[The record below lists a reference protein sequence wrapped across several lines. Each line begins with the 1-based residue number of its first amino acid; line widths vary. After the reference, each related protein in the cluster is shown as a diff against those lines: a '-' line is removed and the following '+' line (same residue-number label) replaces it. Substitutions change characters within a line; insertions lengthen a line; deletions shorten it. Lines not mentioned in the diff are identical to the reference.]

1 MATLADWQ
9 KKQNFNLSNSNESNE
24 DFNFGSEDSGWLAS
38 MAAAV
43 PSGIFKIFEGVATLG
58 ATLLDLGVDKDR
70 ADSVETFFDKI
81 NPFDEAASAT
91 AAGKITELI
100 INLGVP
106 GAPAF
111 RIGSG
116 LAKATLRAKEAGTY
130 VSSLEKARRIG
141 QGSLATGA
149 TDALFVGDVEQ
160 TGTFGDFLGGPTE
173 LDRKSDTPTAEIL
186 NRLKFGIEGAGFAG
200 VIGGAGAGISALRNQ
215 KGTGKAL
222 EGTGVTLGFNK
233 FFEMVSS
240 GLRSRSDKNINQF
253 LIGNRA
259 KGAVDADTSLINEWR
274 DTIDKTTLD
283 LSKKYSDTVGNKIS
297 QPKAQNKML
306 EEMQDVLMSGTNE
319 RVLSKKGTELYEMYK
334 KASVDPLTKKGKYK
348 SEQAFLK
355 DLINGKSN
363 PVLVTGKKGKT
374 QIKYTPTN
382 KKFNLKNF
390 TGETNPNKK
399 MRPIFGTVDE
409 IEIDRTTGLPFKN
422 GFGVL
427 KDRKPNLPL
436 PKKIKLINPD
446 TGKKELVN
454 VKKQT
459 IDPVTGK
466 SENSQLYNVTLDAV
480 DPQKLKTFRNKL
492 IKTYK
497 AEPKQVTD
505 LLNTI
510 TGGREVFGEMF
521 TELGRRITPDSY
533 GLFQKSLKESL
544 NRVVDRG
551 YSVFR
556 NNAGQ
561 DTVAKNYP
569 PTKDVIKKTIAY
581 YKKVAKQK
589 GFTGISDETFEKLVM
604 QTWRTA
610 TLDKGFI
617 LGTKKALAPGIVKF
631 GSIPEFLTESVANT
645 LSGKNKS
652 YVRTIV
658 SNLEEVSGVHREI
671 IDNLLGKTKNPMSTL
686 VDGVSNLSAQVRS
699 GQAFDE
705 MVRKNNILTK
715 AWNRWDK
722 GFTTINPKTNKETV
736 VPPRKGPEPETP
748 FLFDNKGLAQKAAGG
763 MSDDF
768 MQIGGGSGYAAREI
782 DRWADPALPLK
793 GVDEIEA
800 KKIAEMT
807 QVAQDLISNPLVGK
821 YALRNI
827 AKSFEATEES
837 MKGLG
842 AQIYNN
848 LVLYPKGTS
857 QMAKTILAP
866 FTHVRNFVSATA
878 FAGANGILPFGN
890 TADVKAAWTALQ
902 SLGPGMKQNNPF
914 YRMLLRHNIVN
925 SNVRLNQVRDLLGDA
940 DFGKILNNKNSDWAL
955 NKLMQRL
962 KKIKKGAEDYYTA
975 EDDFWKIFSF
985 LGEKSRINKAY
996 KDSGLR
1002 LGQEFTDMN
1011 GVKRLF
1017 NDETLNDLSANLI
1030 RNNIPNYAY
1039 VSDFIKGLRKF
1050 PLGNFVAFPAEIL
1063 RTGTNIVDTALK
1075 EINYTVKIN
1084 GKFVKPLAARG
1095 RQRLMG
1101 MAITT
1106 AALPLGTIAA
1116 AETIYDIT
1124 KDETAAMR
1132 RYVADWSKNSI
1143 LIPFKDDEGKMSYI
1157 DFSHLNAYDTLTRPI
1172 QTVLRKVEEGRA
1184 DEDGIMDDFILGLI
1198 ESGKELLNPFV
1209 SESIWTEALQDV
1221 SPILG
1226 RDGTDS
1232 EGRRVWNPQ
1241 DSIGDKMMKAIS
1253 HLVEAQAPLNWKQL
1267 QRLGLSMY
1275 PTDSKGRFNKRG
1287 EEYSFGNELAG
1298 IAGMRRVE
1306 IKPERSFNYKITDY
1320 KKGIRDSRNLFTAAT
1335 LKGGVVTPEQI
1346 VDAYI
1351 NANRA
1356 LYGVNRELYQ
1366 DIEAAQILGMS
1377 EDALYDNMDNRGEK
1391 KAFNS
1396 LTEGVFRPLS
1406 LSKDIQDLFEIK
1418 AQEIGVLNPF
1428 EAAEDVIDR
1437 IKDVLETVP
1446 VTADFFPDIENPFSK
1461 SLISSAADIIN
1472 PALPQIQTGTD
1483 LLAGVNIDQVQG
1495 ITPNLDQ
1502 QINKL
1507 NQIDSF
1513 IKT

>member
-1 MATLADWQ
+1 
-9 KKQNFNLSNSNESNE
+9 
-24 DFNFGSEDSGWLAS
+24 
-38 MAAAV
+38 
-43 PSGIFKIFEGVATLG
+43 
-58 ATLLDLGVDKDR
+58 
-70 ADSVETFFDKI
+70 
-81 NPFDEAASAT
+81 
-91 AAGKITELI
+91 
-100 INLGVP
+100 
-106 GAPAF
+106 
-111 RIGSG
+111 
-116 LAKATLRAKEAGTY
+116 
-130 VSSLEKARRIG
+130 
-141 QGSLATGA
+141 
-149 TDALFVGDVEQ
+149 
-160 TGTFGDFLGGPTE
+160 
-173 LDRKSDTPTAEIL
+173 
-186 NRLKFGIEGAGFAG
+186 
-200 VIGGAGAGISALRNQ
+200 
-215 KGTGKAL
+215 
-222 EGTGVTLGFNK
+222 
-233 FFEMVSS
+233 
-240 GLRSRSDKNINQF
+240 
-253 LIGNRA
+253 
-259 KGAVDADTSLINEWR
+259 
-274 DTIDKTTLD
+274 
-283 LSKKYSDTVGNKIS
+283 
-297 QPKAQNKML
+297 
-306 EEMQDVLMSGTNE
+306 
-319 RVLSKKGTELYEMYK
+319 
-334 KASVDPLTKKGKYK
+334 
-348 SEQAFLK
+348 
-355 DLINGKSN
+355 
-363 PVLVTGKKGKT
+363 
-374 QIKYTPTN
+374 
-382 KKFNLKNF
+382 
-390 TGETNPNKK
+390 
-399 MRPIFGTVDE
+399 
-409 IEIDRTTGLPFKN
+409 
-422 GFGVL
+422 
-427 KDRKPNLPL
+427 
-436 PKKIKLINPD
+436 
-446 TGKKELVN
+446 
-454 VKKQT
+454 
-459 IDPVTGK
+459 
-466 SENSQLYNVTLDAV
+466 
-480 DPQKLKTFRNKL
+480 
-492 IKTYK
+492 
-497 AEPKQVTD
+497 
-505 LLNTI
+505 
-510 TGGREVFGEMF
+510 
-521 TELGRRITPDSY
+521 
-533 GLFQKSLKESL
+533 
-544 NRVVDRG
+544 
-551 YSVFR
+551 
-556 NNAGQ
+556 
-561 DTVAKNYP
+561 
-569 PTKDVIKKTIAY
+569 
-581 YKKVAKQK
+581 
-589 GFTGISDETFEKLVM
+589 
-604 QTWRTA
+604 
-610 TLDKGFI
+610 
-617 LGTKKALAPGIVKF
+617 
-631 GSIPEFLTESVANT
+631 
-645 LSGKNKS
+645 
-652 YVRTIV
+652 
-658 SNLEEVSGVHREI
+658 
-671 IDNLLGKTKNPMSTL
+671 
-686 VDGVSNLSAQVRS
+686 
-699 GQAFDE
+699 
-705 MVRKNNILTK
+705 
-715 AWNRWDK
+715 
-722 GFTTINPKTNKETV
+722 
-736 VPPRKGPEPETP
+736 
-748 FLFDNKGLAQKAAGG
+748 
-763 MSDDF
+763 
-768 MQIGGGSGYAAREI
+768 
-782 DRWADPALPLK
+782 
-793 GVDEIEA
+793 
-800 KKIAEMT
+800 
-807 QVAQDLISNPLVGK
+807 
-821 YALRNI
+821 
-827 AKSFEATEES
+827 
-837 MKGLG
+837 
-842 AQIYNN
+842 
-848 LVLYPKGTS
+848 
-857 QMAKTILAP
+857 
-866 FTHVRNFVSATA
+866 
-878 FAGANGILPFGN
+878 
-890 TADVKAAWTALQ
+890 
-902 SLGPGMKQNNPF
+902 
-914 YRMLLRHNIVN
+914 
-925 SNVRLNQVRDLLGDA
+925 
-940 DFGKILNNKNSDWAL
+940 
-955 NKLMQRL
+955 
-962 KKIKKGAEDYYTA
+962 
-975 EDDFWKIFSF
+975 
-985 LGEKSRINKAY
+985 
-996 KDSGLR
+996 
-1002 LGQEFTDMN
+1002 MN